1 MPAIRCR
8 HCSRAFQIGHWDLV
22 DWRKLPEFRCPHCDR
37 YTGVSAVA
45 SIVALLLTISL
56 TAASL
61 LGLRAMMGADGTF
74 DGVET
79 ILFFAIGFAV
89 AALASM
95 VSFTLVHLLFGT
107 FVDDAG
113 G

>member
-8 HCSRAFQIGHWDLV
+8 HCRKAFQIGHWDLV

-37 YTGVSAVA
+37 TTGISAVA
-45 SIVALLLTISL
+45 HFAALLLTLFL

-61 LGLRAMMGADGTF
+61 LGLRAMMDADGSL

-89 AALASM
+89 AALASI
-95 VSFTLVHLLFGT
+95 VLFTVVHLLFGT
-107 FVDDAG
+107 FVDEAER
-113 G
+113 